1 MRVLDN
7 DDNNGIKDATA
18 TLRPPRNAA
27 NDDRDAPQPW
37 LALFFSRIAG
47 TLIVTEVSSSWQ
59 GKNKNACAGQFLAVK
74 PTLGVDFV
82 DVVTSTT
89 HANVRLRR

>member
-1 MRVLDN
+1 MLGGSWEGEGCLGFV
-7 DDNNGIKDATA
+7 TH
-18 TLRPPRNAA
+18 
-27 NDDRDAPQPW
+27 PW

-47 TLIVTEVSSSWQ
+47 KLIVTEVSSSWQ